1 MRKSDTP
8 SVYSQVA
15 FDLASKIASGV
26 WSENTR
32 FSGRSLMSTQY
43 GVSQE
48 TIRRALKLLSD
59 QGIVG
64 VQQNSG
70 AVVFSKEKAAA
81 YVAKFQSAQD
91 LRALKNEL
99 RTLMAERSRLDAR
112 IEEIVTRITD
122 LKDRFTSSDPLHNYE
137 FEIAPGS
144 RLVGKTVRQAKF
156 WQNTEAT
163 IVAIISDGKINL
175 SPGPDAVFQA
185 GDTLVVAGTPD
196 NANRVRHFI
205 A

>member
-1 MRKSDTP
+1 M
-8 SVYSQVA
+8 
-15 FDLASKIASGV
+15 
-26 WSENTR
+26 
-32 FSGRSLMSTQY
+32 
-43 GVSQE
+43 
-48 TIRRALKLLSD
+48 
-59 QGIVG
+59 
-64 VQQNSG
+64 QQNSG
-70 AVVFSKEKAAA
+70 AVVLSKEKAAA